1 MEYIHTIFKPLG
13 AEKAGL
19 SSHVA
24 VETPQATLERVAALQ
39 EAFSE
44 LKTDMM
50 EEVKDIDRKLII
62 PAKLAKDAL
71 QPMKKTMK
79 KREDAKV
86 GSHAGAMSSKLTQ
99 RARSTTSATRAA
111 VTRFKRRKHARTVKT
126 SR

>member
-1 MEYIHTIFKPLG
+1 MATVEHLHTIFKPLG

-86 GSHAGAMSSKLTQ
+86 GIRPGAVSS
-99 RARSTTSATRAA
+99 
-111 VTRFKRRKHARTVKT
+111 
-126 SR
+126 

>member
-1 MEYIHTIFKPLG
+1 MYTIFKPLG
-13 AEKAGL
+13 AEKGGL

-24 VETPQATLERVAALQ
+24 VETPQPTLERVAALQ

-50 EEVKDIDRKLII
+50 EEVKDIDRKLIV

-71 QPMKKTMK
+71 KPMHKTMK

-86 GSHAGAMSSKLTQ
+86 PWTGPAQVISPMLT
-99 RARSTTSATRAA
+99 
-111 VTRFKRRKHARTVKT
+111 
-126 SR
+126 